1 MFVTEFRTL
10 WVFNNAWHV
19 FPNPLTTANIC
30 LVSSK
35 FNSFCLLYLFF
46 CCFVLLL
53 LLLLLLSFLFLAL
66 ATLPWFLLQMC
77 HLFRLLY
84 FHFSTSQAS
93 LQVFAIQ
100 ELHSYIAESSSL
112 GLLLS
117 IWQIWQS
124 VFHIF
129 TLSFPVMECR
139 ISLEIWR
146 DRVFITSNTSN
157 MMAPVF
163 LAFLQRN
170 VWTWLEVQRAPL
182 MTQLEI
188 CIHERGLPPP
198 PGAAAWNKRDSSAA
212 HKTSHNASRLIHLAS
227 QIFRWWLT
235 CQILLF
241 TKSDTFLELACIISE
256 RSRAIN
262 NGWIQ
267 NKAEF

>member
-1 MFVTEFRTL
+1 MPGMSFQILWQLPTSASSPRNSTVFVFCL
-10 WVFNNAWHV
+10 CFLLLCFVVAAAVVVIFLIPCSCNSA
-19 FPNPLTTANIC
+19 
-30 LVSSK
+30 LVSSPLVSP
-35 FNSFCLLYLFF
+35 FQAS
-46 CCFVLLL
+46 
-53 LLLLLLSFLFLAL
+53 LLSLF
-66 ATLPWFLLQMC
+66 
-77 HLFRLLY
+77 Y
-84 FHFSTSQAS
+84 FSTFQAS
-93 LQVFAIQ
+93 LQFFARQ
-100 ELHSYIAESSSL
+100 ELHSCIAESSSL

-129 TLSFPVMECR
+129 TFSFPVMECR

-146 DRVFITSNTSN
+146 DRVFIASNVIN

-212 HKTSHNASRLIHLAS
+212 HKTSHNGSRLIHLTS
-227 QIFRWWLT
+227 EIFRWWLA
-235 CQILLF
+235 
-241 TKSDTFLELACIISE
+241 KSCCSP
-256 RSRAIN
+256 N
-262 NGWIQ
+262 
-267 NKAEF
+267 